1 MNLLDNIQNVVY
13 QAAQLIKT
21 DSNVRNLLYYTSADA
36 LSKTAVDIAN
46 IESYIFLAPVFD
58 TTKEPFNKSC
68 FITITITKLR
78 TDDENKLLDGVL
90 RINVLAENTIWA
102 INNSKIR
109 VIEIGNLVINKLNGT
124 KLKTSHKLFFRG
136 MELVVL
142 DKNISGYALLFDI
155 TEGGGLQD
163 EF

>member
-1 MNLLDNIQNVVY
+1 MSILNNIQTVVY

-21 DSNVRNLLYYTSADA
+21 DSSVRNLLYYTTVDA

-46 IESYIFLAPVFD
+46 IDGYIFLAPVFD

-68 FITITITKLR
+68 FITLTITKIR
-78 TDDENKLLDGVL
+78 VDDENKLLDGVL
-90 RINVLAENTIWA
+90 RVNVLAENTIWA
-102 INNSKIR
+102 INGSKIR
-109 VIEIGNLVINKLNGT
+109 VLEIGNAIIEKLNGT

>member
-1 MNLLDNIQNVVY
+1 MGILNNLQTMVY

-21 DSNVRNLLYYTSADA
+21 DSGVRNLLYYTTADA
-36 LSKTAVDIAN
+36 LSKTAVDINAIN
-46 IESYIFLAPVFD
+46 DYIFLAPVFD

-68 FITITITKLR
+68 FITLTITKVR
-78 TDDENKLLDGVL
+78 TDDEDKLLDSIL
-90 RINVLAENTIWA
+90 RINVLCENSLWA
-102 INNSKIR
+102 INSSKIR
-109 VIEIGNLVINKLNGT
+109 VVEISDSIVSKLNGT
-124 KLKTSHKLFFRG
+124 KLKTSHKLNFQG

-142 DKNISGYALLFDI
+142 DKNISGYALLFNI